1 MSSLSAVLA
10 AFVPTALTATLF
22 ILAFI
27 FVRNRFP
34 KIYSPR
40 TYIGTVAKK
49 DRTPSQSSSFGWI
62 RTMRVLPDKFVL
74 YHQSLDSFLFLRFL
88 RTLIFICIV
97 GCLFTWPVLI
107 PVNSIGGGK
116 STHLNRLS
124 IGNVKSSNYLYV
136 HAAVAWVFFSFVMF
150 TVARE
155 RLWLIG
161 LRQAWNMSKTNASR
175 LSSRTV
181 LYLSAPTAALDES
194 NMDRFFGSDA
204 IRLWPAT
211 KTGKL
216 QSMVSSRNSKVEEL
230 EAAEM
235 SLIQKANKK
244 AKKAHNNNHS
254 RKLTYDSLPDDVKKS
269 LRPTHILKAGDI
281 GKRVDSIDWLRE
293 QIKEKERQIEQ
304 ARESNENVDKHGG
317 AAAVFV
323 EFRTQVA
330 AQRAVQQVASSDILS
345 LAPRYTWVLPNE
357 VNWDNLS
364 LTPARRVSQ
373 EGVAFALV
381 IATIIFWSI
390 PVSLVGALSNVSYL
404 AKHYKFLS
412 FLNSL
417 PSPIINLLSGL
428 VPPALLSA
436 LASYVPKIFR
446 CKCHARASST
456 VANKHR
462 HLQDVW

>member
-1 MSSLSAVLA
+1 
-10 AFVPTALTATLF
+10 LTATLF

-40 TYIGTVAKK
+40 TYIGTVPEK
-49 DRTPSQSSSFGWI
+49 DRTPSQSSSFGWTH
-62 RTMRVLPDKFVL
+62 TMRVVPDKFML

-88 RTLIFICIV
+88 RTLIFICVI
-97 GCLFTWPVLI
+97 GCVFTWPVLI
-107 PVNSIGGGK
+107 PVNFIGGGK
-116 STHLNRLS
+116 SMDLNRLS
-124 IGNVKSSNYLYV
+124 IGNVKSNSYLYV

-161 LRQAWNMSKTNASR
+161 LRQAWNLSKTNASR

-194 NMDRFFGSDA
+194 NMKRFFGSDA

-216 QSMVSSRNSKVEEL
+216 QSLVSARNSKVEEL

-235 SLIQKANKK
+235 SLIQKANNK
-244 AKKAHNNNHS
+244 AKKAQNKNHS
-254 RKLTYDSLPDDVKKS
+254 RKPTYDSLPDDVKKS
-269 LRPTHILKAGDI
+269 LRPTHILKTGDI
-281 GKRVDSIDWLRE
+281 GKQVDSIDWIRE

-304 ARESNENVDKHGG
+304 ARESNENVNKHGG

-345 LAPRYTWVLPNE
+345 LTPRYTWVMPNE

-373 EGVAFALV
+373 EGIAIALV

-390 PVSLVGALSNVSYL
+390 PVGLVGALSNVSYL
-404 AKHYKFLS
+404 AKNYQYLS

-446 CKCHARASST
+446 CKFHASVSST
-456 VANKHR
+456 LADKRR
-462 HLQDVW
+462 HLQDVR